1 LNGILVALILL
12 PAAAGLI
19 ELLACRLPSWRRF
32 DGLWSLAGGVAA
44 LVCAGALTAS
54 VASGSHPVLEGAHLR
69 ADSLGALITLLA
81 SFLAVVGMAAARR
94 HLRAD
99 IAAGKAKPEWLPI
112 LYGCCALFLAAANWT
127 ALTDNVIALYIAVE
141 ATTVATVPPVA
152 FYRLRTS
159 WEAAYKYLLLNTI
172 GLTAALLGLAV
183 LYAAAES
190 SLGADALRLSA
201 LETAGPILPPLAAGL
216 AGALMI
222 GGFGTKAGL
231 VPLHGWL
238 PDAYQVSPP
247 GFIALFSGIGT
258 KIPLVALAR
267 VLPPLVAAAPDLRL
281 LLMVAAAVT
290 MVFGI
295 LAAFRQDDL
304 RRLLGYSS
312 VSQMGYIAMALAAGG
327 AAGTAAA
334 AYHIVS
340 HGLIKALLFLAV
352 GEAVLLTGTASI
364 SELSHRRVPSL
375 VAGTFLLASLGL
387 GGVPPMPAF
396 WSKFQVFTAVAG
408 AGYGWAAGVAVLT
421 SLLTITTLV
430 RAGARAFLLKSE
442 GEGASQTAPRAA
454 ALPWTVGLLV
464 LAVFA
469 AGLFPAW
476 ITGFLSSAVPVVL
489 MKGV

>member
-1 LNGILVALILL
+1 MKELLVALILL
-12 PAAAGLI
+12 PAAAGLC
-19 ELLACRLPSWRRF
+19 ELLVARLPSWRKF
-32 DGLWSLAGGVAA
+32 AGLCSLAGAAAA
-44 LVCAGALTAS
+44 LACAAVLTAS
-54 VASGSHPVLEGAHLR
+54 VAAGGHPTLAGAHLR
-69 ADSLGALITLLA
+69 ADSLGALVTLLA
-81 SFLAVVGMAAARR
+81 SFLALVGIAAARR
-94 HLRAD
+94 HLGAD
-99 IAAGKAKPEWLPI
+99 VAAGRAKPEWLPA

-127 ALTDNVIALYIAVE
+127 ALTDNLIVLYIAVE
-141 ATTVATVPPVA
+141 ATTLATVLPVG

-172 GLTAALLGLAV
+172 GLTAGLLGLAV
-183 LYAAAES
+183 LYAAAEPV
-190 SLGADALRLSA
+190 LGGEALRLSA
-201 LETAGPILPPLAAGL
+201 LASAGPVLPPLAAGL

-247 GFIALFSGIGT
+247 GFIALFSGVGT

-267 VLPPLVAAAPDLRL
+267 VLPPLTAAAPDLRL

-327 AAGTAAA
+327 AAGLGAA

-352 GEAVLLTGTASI
+352 GEVVLLTGTAKI
-364 SELSHRRVPSL
+364 SELSKRPL
-375 VAGTFLLASLGL
+375 PPLAGATFLLASLGL

-430 RAGARAFLLKSE
+430 WAGARAFLLKPE
-442 GEGASQTAPRAA
+442 GEGAARSAAP
-454 ALPWTVGLLV
+454 PWTVGLLV
-464 LAVFA
+464 LAVIVV
-469 AGLFPAW
+469 GLFPAW
-476 ITGFLSSAVPVVL
+476 ISGFLSSAASVAL
-489 MKGV
+489 TRGV